1 MATYINGLCLPTVM
15 LSTGMPYNVTTIEQL
30 TADIATLN
38 TILDNTCVTPEPPL
52 VGLRLTWNDV
62 TNSPFASYTDLNA
75 FINGN
80 GGTANYTAAINVG
93 NAQIFSGGTN
103 VDLGD
108 FFMDGNPNII
118 SIEDEAFQVVAQG
131 RNGQRDCEIL
141 ETIALPAL
149 VTQGEHCQN
158 SNTSLTGLNLQSLTT
173 QTSDCQSN
181 NDSIISILL
190 PALTTQTSNNQ
201 SGNLLLTSVSLS
213 VLGTQDSNNQS
224 NNAALVTLTLPALTT
239 QTSGNQSDNTAF
251 VSLTLPALTTQTDSN
266 QANNP
271 ISTKITTP
279 LLTSIGTGNYVGCNY
294 AIMII
299 NVDASLFGA
308 ADILAAQAGG
318 ATII

>member
-131 RNGQRDCEIL
+131 RNGQKDCEIL

-173 QTSDCQSN
+173 QTSD
-181 NDSIISILL
+181 
-190 PALTTQTSNNQ
+190 
-201 SGNLLLTSVSLS
+201 
-213 VLGTQDSNNQS
+213 NQS

-239 QTSGNQSDNTAF
+239 QTSDNQSRNAALVTLTLPALTTQTSDNQSRNAALVT
-251 VSLTLPALTTQTDSN
+251 LTLPALTTQTDSN

-271 ISTKITTP
+271 ISTNITTP
-279 LLTSIGTGNYVGCNY
+279 LLTSIGTGNYVGCTYN
-294 AIMII
+294 ILTI

-308 ADILAAQAGG
+308 ADILLAQAGG